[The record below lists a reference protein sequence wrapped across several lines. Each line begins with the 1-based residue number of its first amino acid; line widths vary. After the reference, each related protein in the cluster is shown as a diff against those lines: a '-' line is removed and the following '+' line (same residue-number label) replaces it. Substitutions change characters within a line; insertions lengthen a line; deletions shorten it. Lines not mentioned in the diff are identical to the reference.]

1 MPVETMVDKALRI
14 LDLLESGGGQMPLTA
29 IAARTDLPKPTVHRL
44 LTTLAAHGYVQ
55 RLEAG
60 IYALGPRVI
69 ALGQFA
75 AANNDVLTIGR
86 PIVRQLVA
94 TCGETVHLGILQ
106 GESLLYID
114 RGEPQDE
121 AVRLA
126 ALPSPLT
133 SLHASASGKVLLAFA
148 DRSLQ
153 DHVLAA
159 GLPSY
164 TRHTVTDPDQLRVE
178 LEKIRQDGYAINEQE
193 RFEGVRAVSVPVR
206 SRGGRIVA
214 ALSAAGPVQRVDEE
228 KVIRLRDALLAA
240 ADEFGRSLV

>member
-1 MPVETMVDKALRI
+1 MVDKALRI

-29 IAARTDLPKPTVHRL
+29 IAAQTQLPKPTVHRL
-44 LTTLAAHGYVQ
+44 LATLSSHGYVQ
-55 RLEAG
+55 RLDPG
-60 IYALGPRVI
+60 VYGLGPRVI

-94 TCGETVHLGILQ
+94 SCGETVHLGILQ

-114 RGEPQDE
+114 RAEPQDA

-148 DRSLQ
+148 ERSLQ
-153 DHVLAA
+153 DKVLAA
-159 GLPSY
+159 GLASY
-164 TRHTVTDPDQLRVE
+164 TSHTVTDPEQLRVE

-193 RFEGVRAVSVPVR
+193 RFDGVRAVSVPVR
-206 SRGGRIVA
+206 SRQGLVVA
-214 ALSAAGPVQRVDEE
+214 AISAAGPIQRVDEE
-228 KVIRLRDALLAA
+228 KLIALRDVLLDA
-240 ADEFGRSLV
+240 ADRFGRSLA